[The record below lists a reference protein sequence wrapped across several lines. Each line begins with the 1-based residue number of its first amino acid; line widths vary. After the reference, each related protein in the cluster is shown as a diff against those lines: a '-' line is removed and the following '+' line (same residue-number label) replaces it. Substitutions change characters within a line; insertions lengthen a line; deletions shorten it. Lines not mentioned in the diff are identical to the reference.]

1 MKKIIFAILILSSGS
16 LLAQQEAI
24 YSQYMFNQ
32 LAINPGYAGSH
43 ENIAFDLL
51 YRYQWVSVDGAPKTI
66 SASIHSPFSSVH
78 SAYGFELTNDQIG
91 PVSYTTG
98 MLTYAYRINFNKSKL
113 SFGLQGGFKNNDIIS
128 TKLDPYQPDP
138 FKDYP
143 IDKKTIFNANFGVY
157 YYVPAKFYAGF
168 SSHQLLQ
175 NQWLLVTDSL
185 GNSQF
190 SKLFRH
196 FYLMSGGAVEL
207 GENLVFKPSVIVK
220 YVKNAPVQFDF
231 NASFLISKTLWLGLA
246 YRTHSAVSLITEFNI
261 SQNMR
266 IGYSYDMW
274 LNELNIGRNGSHE
287 FRLSFEINNNK
298 RMKTPRY
305 F

>member
-1 MKKIIFAILILSSGS
+1 MKKILFTILILTSSS
-16 LLAQQEAI
+16 LFAQQEAM

-43 ENIAFDLL
+43 DNIAVDML
-51 YRYQWVSVDGAPKTI
+51 YRYQWVSIDGAPKTI
-66 SASIHSPFSSVH
+66 SASIHAPFNLLH

-98 MLTYAYRINFNKSKL
+98 MFTYAYRINFKKSKL
-113 SFGLQGGFKNNDIIS
+113 SFGLQGGFKNNDIVRS
-128 TKLDPYQPDP
+128 KLDPFQPDP
-138 FKDYP
+138 FKDNP
-143 IDKKTIFNANFGVY
+143 LRKKTIFDANFGVY

-175 NQWLLVTDSL
+175 NQWLVTTDSVW
-185 GNSQF
+185 GSQF

-196 FYLMSGGAVEL
+196 FYLMTGGAVEI
-207 GENLVFKPSVIVK
+207 GDNLVFKPSVMVK
-220 YVKNAPVQFDF
+220 YVKNAPIQFDF
-231 NASFLISKTLWLGLA
+231 NASFLFSGTLWLGAA
-246 YRTHSAVSLITEFNI
+246 YRTHSAVTLITEVNI
-261 SQNMR
+261 TQNMR

-274 LNELNIGRNGSHE
+274 LNELQLSRNGSHE

>member
-1 MKKIIFAILILSSGS
+1 MKKILLTLLIFSTGS
-16 LLAQQEAI
+16 LFAQQVSL

-43 ENIAFDLL
+43 ENISVDML
-51 YRYQWVSVDGAPKTI
+51 YRYQWVSIEGAPKTI
-66 SASIHSPFSSVH
+66 SASVHSPFNSVH

-113 SFGLQGGFKNNDIIS
+113 SFGLQGGVKNNNIIS
-128 TKLDPYQPDP
+128 SKLDPYQPDP
-138 FKDYP
+138 FKDNP
-143 IDKKTIFNANFGVY
+143 IDKKTVFDANFGVY

-175 NQWLLVTDSL
+175 NQWLVVYDTL
-185 GNSQF
+185 GNSGF

-196 FYLMSGGAVEL
+196 FYFMSGGAVEI
-207 GENLVFKPSVIVK
+207 GDNLVFKPSMIAK

-231 NASFLISKTLWLGLA
+231 NISFLISKVLWLGAA
-246 YRTHSAVSLITEFNI
+246 YRTHSAISLITEFNVT
-261 SQNMR
+261 QNMR

-274 LNELNIGRNGSHE
+274 LNELKIERNGSHE